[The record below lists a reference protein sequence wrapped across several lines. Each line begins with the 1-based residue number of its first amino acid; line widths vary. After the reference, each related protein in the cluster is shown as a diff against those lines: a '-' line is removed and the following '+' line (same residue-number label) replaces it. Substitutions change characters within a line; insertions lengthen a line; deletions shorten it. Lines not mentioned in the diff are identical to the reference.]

1 MTTLRVDRRSNRVD
15 RIATTRS
22 GRPGSSRRLDP
33 RPAGGEYNAP
43 WPPGRRGGRQ
53 GAGGSARPDPP
64 AEGPAA
70 PRADP
75 DPSPGWEGAVAARR
89 GGTRPPPGPAP
100 IPTGDVPT
108 LLHLLIRPLRA
119 RPRAPPRRPARTRRQ
134 KPSHVG
140 DEART
145 SGFIS
150 AARPAGRT
158 PTHRSAARIHKP
170 SPGATARA
178 VTLSVAPSGC
188 HPMA

>member
-89 GGTRPPPGPAP
+89 GGTRPPP
-100 IPTGDVPT
+100 
-108 LLHLLIRPLRA
+108 
-119 RPRAPPRRPARTRRQ
+119 TRRGEEGLCPPGEPVTAGAGPDPDRRCTDSASPLDQ
-134 KPSHVG
+134 APSSQ
-140 DEART
+140 T
-145 SGFIS
+145 SS
-150 AARPAGRT
+150 AA
-158 PTHRSAARIHKP
+158 
-170 SPGATARA
+170 
-178 VTLSVAPSGC
+178 
-188 HPMA
+188 